1 MLIAL
6 DAMGGDHAPA
16 ETVKGALAAV
26 QETDIEVALVGQ
38 PDVLRAEL
46 ARHARGGA
54 PSSVRVVPAS
64 EVVAMHEPAA
74 QAVRQKRHSSINEAL
89 RLVKEGTAGAVVSAG
104 NTGAVVASALLLL
117 GRLRGIER
125 PALSAYFPAGKHGIL
140 ALDVGANA
148 DCKPSYLVQFAHMGS
163 VYMEHVY
170 GVKRPRVALLSIGEE
185 QGKGNALTRE
195 AYERLQHSSLN
206 FVGNVEG
213 KEIMS
218 AEAEVIVSDGFTG
231 NVAVKITEGMAEFMF
246 RELRQAVKG
255 RLRYRLGALLMMD
268 ALRGMRRRLDYAEY
282 GGVPLLGV
290 NGVVIICHG
299 RSQALAI
306 ENAIRTAKEAS
317 ASGMLEAMKA
327 DLKQ

>member
-6 DAMGGDHAPA
+6 DAMGGDHAPT
-16 ETVKGALAAV
+16 ETVKGALLAV
-26 QETDIEVALVGQ
+26 READIEVALVGQ
-38 PDVLRAEL
+38 PDIVQAEL
-46 ARHARGGA
+46 ARLAHGNPP
-54 PSSVRVVPAS
+54 PSVQVVPAS
-64 EVVAMHEPAA
+64 EVVGMDEAPA

-89 RLVKEGTAGAVVSAG
+89 RLVKAGKASAVVSAG

-125 PALSAYFPAGKHGIL
+125 PALSAYFPSGKYGVL

-148 DCKPSYLVQFAHMGS
+148 DCKPSYLVQFARMGS
-163 VYMEHVY
+163 IYMEHVY
-170 GVKRPRVALLSIGEE
+170 GVERPRVALLSIGEE
-185 QGKGNALTRE
+185 EGKGNALTRE
-195 AYERLQHSSLN
+195 VYDRLRRSPLN

-213 KEIMS
+213 KEIMTG
-218 AEAEVIVSDGFTG
+218 AVEVVVSDGFTG

-246 RELRQAVKG
+246 RELRQAVRG

-299 RSQALAI
+299 RSHAQAI
-306 ENAIRTAKEAS
+306 KNAIRTAKEA
-317 ASGMLEAMKA
+317 ATSGMLEAMQA
-327 DLKQ
+327 DLE

>member
-6 DAMGGDHAPA
+6 DAMGGDHAPT
-16 ETVKGALAAV
+16 ETVKGALLAV
-26 QETDIEVALVGQ
+26 READVDVALVGQ
-38 PDVLRAEL
+38 PDVLQAEL
-46 ARHARGGA
+46 ARHAQGNP
-54 PSSVRVVPAS
+54 PSSVQVIPAS
-64 EVVAMHEPAA
+64 EVVGMHEPPA
-74 QAVRQKRHSSINEAL
+74 QAVRQKRHSSINEAV
-89 RLVKEGTAGAVVSAG
+89 RLVKEGKASAVVSAG
-104 NTGAVVASALLLL
+104 NTGAVVASTLLLL

-125 PALSAYFPAGKHGIL
+125 PALSAYFPSGKYGVL

-148 DCKPSYLVQFAHMGS
+148 DCKPSYLVQFASMGS
-163 VYMEHVY
+163 IYMERVY

-185 QGKGNALTRE
+185 EGKGNALTRE
-195 AYERLQHSSLN
+195 VYDRLRRSPLN

-213 KEIMS
+213 KEIMNG
-218 AEAEVIVSDGFTG
+218 AVEVVVSDGFTG

-246 RELRQAVKG
+246 RELRQAVRG

-299 RSQALAI
+299 RSHAQAI
-306 ENAIRTAKEAS
+306 KNAIRVAKEAA
-317 ASGMLEAMKA
+317 ASGVLEAMQA
-327 DLKQ
+327 DLK

>member
-1 MLIAL
+1 MLVAL

-16 ETVKGALAAV
+16 ETVKGALLAV
-26 QETDIEVALVGQ
+26 RETDIEVALVGP
-38 PDVLRAEL
+38 PDVLQAEL
-46 ARHARGGA
+46 ARHTHGN
-54 PSSVRVVPAS
+54 PPPSVRVVPAS
-64 EVVAMHEPAA
+64 EVVGMHEPPA
-74 QAVRQKRHSSINEAL
+74 QAVRQKRHSSINEAV
-89 RLVKEGTAGAVVSAG
+89 RLVKKGEASAVVSAG

-125 PALSAYFPAGKHGIL
+125 PALSAYFPSGKYGVL

-148 DCKPSYLVQFAHMGS
+148 DCKPSYLVQFARMGS
-163 VYMEHVY
+163 IYMEHVY
-170 GVKRPRVALLSIGEE
+170 GVERPRVALLSIGEE
-185 QGKGNALTRE
+185 EGKGNALTRE
-195 AYERLQHSSLN
+195 VYDRLRRSPLN

-213 KEIMS
+213 KEIMNG
-218 AEAEVIVSDGFTG
+218 AVEVVVSDGFTG

-246 RELRQAVKG
+246 RELRQAVRG

-299 RSQALAI
+299 RSHAQAI
-306 ENAIRTAKEAS
+306 KNAIRMAKEAS
-317 ASGMLEAMKA
+317 ASGMLDAMQA
-327 DLKQ
+327 ELK